1 MIKKSRY
8 NRLHFPLLVTS
19 ILVTSG
25 CTSTSQKNATAQAK
39 NSSVELS
46 AIMDKQQ
53 EKEIQLKEKEIELTR
68 LEEKLKRQSVSQ
80 NNVSNSD
87 NQHLPPNAQPGEC
100 YARVWNEPQYET
112 SKEKV
117 LVRANTEKLISTQA
131 RYATKQEKI
140 LVSEPSFKMIPT
152 PAVYTIRKEKV
163 LLSKADR
170 SWKTRLS
177 PSAPKA
183 SADTLKRA
191 RANGVDFDSAQPNV
205 CYHEHLLPAK
215 YETVKEPVLIGEET
229 EKSVI
234 IPASY
239 RTVEKKILV
248 KEASTKIV
256 NVPAVYETISEQIV
270 DKPAHQIW
278 KKGQG
283 AIQKIDE
290 STGEI
295 MCLVDVPTTYI
306 TVSKKVIK
314 TPETTK
320 KIKIPAVYK
329 TIAVKEVVNP
339 AQETRVKVA
348 AKYNYVSKKK
358 QIGGSQY
365 VWHEIH
371 DQSLSERTRTGSKI
385 CLIDTPATYKT
396 IDKQVET
403 IAASITK
410 VEVPAKY
417 KTVKVS
423 KLVQPASVER
433 KIIPAEYKMVERQ
446 TLIKEGTME
455 WRSILCDTNMTVSRI
470 GEIQRTLV
478 SKGYNPGK
486 IDGVVGPET
495 MAAVNAFQRDNDLPV
510 DKYLNIA
517 TVKALNISIK

>member
-1 MIKKSRY
+1 
-8 NRLHFPLLVTS
+8 
-19 ILVTSG
+19 
-25 CTSTSQKNATAQAK
+25 
-39 NSSVELS
+39 
-46 AIMDKQQ
+46 MDKQQ
-53 EKEIQLKEKEIELTR
+53 EKEIQLNEKEIELTHLKET
-68 LEEKLKRQSVSQ
+68 LERQSISQ
-80 NNVSNSD
+80 SNTSNSD
-87 NQHLPPNAQPGEC
+87 NQYLPPNAQPGEC
-100 YARVWNEPQYET
+100 YVRVKNEPQYKKST
-112 SKEKV
+112 EKV
-117 LVRANTEKLISTQA
+117 LVRADTEKLISTQA
-131 RYATKQEKI
+131 KYVTKQEQV
-140 LVSEPSFKMIPT
+140 LVSESSFKMIPT
-152 PAVYTIRKEKV
+152 PAVYTTKKEKI
-163 LLSKADR
+163 LLSEADR
-170 SWKTRLS
+170 SWRTGLS

-183 SADTLKRA
+183 SEDTLKRA
-191 RANGVDFDSAQPNV
+191 RTNGVDFGSAQPNV

-215 YETVKEPVLIGEET
+215 YETVKEPVLIRNET

-234 IPASY
+234 TPASY

-295 MCLVDVPTTYI
+295 MCLLDVPATYT
-306 TVSKKVIK
+306 TVSTKVLK

-320 KIKIPAVYK
+320 TIKIPAEYK
-329 TIAVKEVVNP
+329 TISVKEVVNP
-339 AQETRVKVA
+339 AQETRVKIA

-358 QIGGSQY
+358 KVGDSQY

-417 KTVKVS
+417 KTIKVS
-423 KLVQPASVER
+423 ELVQPASVER
-433 KIIPAEYKMVERQ
+433 KTIPAEYKMVERQ

-495 MAAVNAFQRDNDLPV
+495 MAAVNAFQRDNNLPV

-517 TVKALNISIK
+517 TVKALNISTK